1 MKNKKPK
8 KINKTEK
15 FKKLSRSKKAKIII
29 SEQGYSGI
37 LNNQKWHNIFEII
50 ENKNIVFKIKLLLN
64 SNANYCAFIRELSET
79 SILIDDSGKFIEFLE
94 IDYIE
99 MNKNDDI
106 LAFLNNKETEY
117 FMDENIIK
125 ILGYKK

>member
-15 FKKLSRSKKAKIII
+15 LKKLSRSKKAKRIIL
-29 SEQGYSGI
+29 EQGYSGI
-37 LNNQKWHNIFEII
+37 LNNQKWHNIFQII
-50 ENKNIVFKIKLLLN
+50 ENKNIIFKIKLLIN
-64 SNANYCAFIRELSET
+64 SNANYCDFIRELSES
-79 SILIDDSGKFIEFLE
+79 SILINDYGKFIEFRE

-99 MNKNDDI
+99 MNKHDDI
-106 LAFLNNKETEY
+106 LAFLNNKKTEY